1 MYNLDISN
9 KIGTLIKHVKRSNKR
24 ENKEKHEMHKF
35 KLILFFTFDFDLKNI
50 N

>member
-9 KIGTLIKHVKRSNKR
+9 KIGTLIKRSNKG
-24 ENKEKHEMHKF
+24 ENKEKHEIYKF